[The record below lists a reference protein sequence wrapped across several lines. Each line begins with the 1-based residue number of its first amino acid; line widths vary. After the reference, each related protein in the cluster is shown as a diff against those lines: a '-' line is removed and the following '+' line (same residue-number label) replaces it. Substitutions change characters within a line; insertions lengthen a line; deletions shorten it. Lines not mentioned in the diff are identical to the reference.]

1 MPTTRNLFYR
11 WEMTRS
17 SVLLVVGL
25 LAASCT
31 GESEPAATDAAA
43 SAPSTSTSTAT
54 TTTTL
59 PTFVAGAAGIG
70 DDYYASLGNGGYDVD
85 HYHLDL
91 AYGDDGSV
99 SATVVVTAAALANL
113 DSFNLDFAGWQVER
127 VEVDGDSSVFER
139 VGEELVVAPVKI
151 LAGDVFKVEVDYTGT
166 PEPIVSSAIPFGIG
180 WHAGPEREQFVAA
193 EPDAAHSWFPS
204 NDHPLDKSTFTFA
217 INVPNGL
224 SVAANGELVE
234 VDEGDTTTTY
244 HWSMTDPMA
253 PYLATIVIGD
263 GWTFVDDPVSTEAA
277 GIPVSNFLPPD
288 LAADPPAALETTGK
302 MVRVLERAFGPYP
315 FDRYGIA
322 VVGGFPAALENQT
335 LSVFGRTMVE
345 SPYFEYVLVHELAH
359 QWFGDSVS
367 VGAWSDIWLNEGFAT
382 YAELLWVEELYGPGA
397 YREEVANRIQAATIA
412 GYGPPGTPAPDDL
425 FNASVYQRGSFVL
438 VALRD
443 EVGDDVF
450 FETLRTYAERFSDG
464 NATTE
469 DFISAAEEI
478 AGRDLGDLFST
489 WLYDEQIPA

>member
-1 MPTTRNLFYR
+1 MRRFATFVAL
-11 WEMTRS
+11 
-17 SVLLVVGL
+17 GL
-25 LAASCT
+25 LAAACT
-31 GESEPAATDAAA
+31 ASSEQDTTDPEA
-43 SAPSTSTSTAT
+43 SPSSSVAPTTTTST

-70 DDYYASLGNGGYDVD
+70 DDYYTSLGNGGYDVE
-85 HYHLDL
+85 HYHLDITY
-91 AYGDDGSV
+91 ADDGTVDASV
-99 SATVVVTAAALANL
+99 AITATATDNL
-113 DSFNLDFAGWQVER
+113 ESFNLDFTGWQIDRLELNDDTPEYVR
-127 VEVDGDSSVFER
+127 D
-139 VGEELVVAPVKI
+139 GEELIVGPVEI
-151 LAGDVFKVEVDYTGT
+151 LAGESFEAVLEYSGT
-166 PEPIVSSAIPFGIG
+166 PGPIVSSAIPFGIG
-180 WHAGPEREQFVAA
+180 WQTGPEGEQFVAA

-217 INVPNGL
+217 ITVPNRL
-224 SVAANGELVE
+224 SAAANGELVD
-234 VDEGDTTTTY
+234 VVEGSTTTTY
-244 HWSMTDPMA
+244 HWAMTDPMA
-253 PYLATIVIGD
+253 PYLATIVMGD
-263 GWTFVDDPVSTEAA
+263 GWTLIEDPVSSEAA
-277 GIPVSNFLPPD
+277 GFPVANFLPPD
-288 LAADPPAALETTGK
+288 LAADPPAALSNTGE

-345 SPYFEYVLVHELAH
+345 APYFEYVLVHELAH

-367 VGAWSDIWLNEGFAT
+367 VGEWSDIWLNEGFAT

-397 YREEVANRIQAATIA
+397 YQEEVANRIQAAEVA

-425 FNASVYQRGSFVL
+425 FNGSVYQRGSFVL

-443 EVGDDVF
+443 EVGDDLF
-450 FETLRTYAERFSDG
+450 FETLRTYAQRFSNG

-469 DFISAAEEI
+469 DFISLAEEV

-489 WLYDEQIPA
+489 WLYDEQIPG

>member
-1 MPTTRNLFYR
+1 MKRVAVLVLVCLF
-11 WEMTRS
+11 
-17 SVLLVVGL
+17 
-25 LAASCT
+25 AASCT
-31 GESEPAATDAAA
+31 GDAEPDTTDAAVVA
-43 SAPSTSTSTAT
+43 SSTSAPTTTTTT

-59 PTFVAGAAGIG
+59 PTFVAGASGIG
-70 DDYYASLGNGGYDVD
+70 DDYYPSLGNGGYDVE

-91 AYGDDGSV
+91 TYSDDGTV
-99 SATVVVTAAALANL
+99 DASAAITATAIDNL
-113 DSFNLDFAGWQVER
+113 ESFNLDFAGWQIERLEVNGEVSGFERNGEEMTITPVELLS
-127 VEVDGDSSVFER
+127 GNVFE
-139 VGEELVVAPVKI
+139 
-151 LAGDVFKVEVDYTGT
+151 VEIDYSGT
-166 PEPIVSSAIPFGIG
+166 PEPTTSSAIPFGIG
-180 WHAGPEREQFVAA
+180 WHTGPEGEQYVAA

-204 NDHPLDKSTFTFA
+204 NDHPLDKSTFSFA
-217 INVPNGL
+217 ITVPSRL
-224 SVAANGELVE
+224 SVAANGELVD

-244 HWSMTDPMA
+244 HWSMADPMA

-263 GWTFVDDPVSTEAA
+263 GWALVDDPVSTEAA

-288 LAADPPAALETTGK
+288 LAANPPAPLEATGE
-302 MVRVLERAFGPYP
+302 MIRVLERAFGPYP

-345 SPYFEYVLVHELAH
+345 LPYFEYVLVHELAH

-367 VGAWSDIWLNEGFAT
+367 VGEWSDIWLNEGFAT
-382 YAELLWVEELYGPGA
+382 YAELLWVEELYGPDV
-397 YREEVANRIQAATIA
+397 YREEVANRIQAAEIA

-425 FNASVYQRGSFVL
+425 FNGSVYQRGSFVL

-443 EVGDDVF
+443 EVGDDLF

-464 NATTE
+464 NATTG
-469 DFISAAEEI
+469 DFISLAEEI

>member
-1 MPTTRNLFYR
+1 MRRLA
-11 WEMTRS
+11 
-17 SVLLVVGL
+17 VLLVLGL

-31 GESEPAATDAAA
+31 GESEPVATSAAESTSST
-43 SAPSTSTSTAT
+43 SAPTTTT

-59 PTFVAGAAGIG
+59 PIFVTGAAGIG
-70 DDYYASLGNGGYDVD
+70 DDYYPSLGNGGYDVE

-91 AYGDDGSV
+91 TYAADGSV
-99 SATVVVTAAALANL
+99 SASVAVTATALDNL
-113 DSFNLDFAGWQVER
+113 ESFNLDFVGWQVDR
-127 VEVDGDSSVFER
+127 LTVNGEVAAFER
-139 VGEELVVAPVKI
+139 SGEELVVAPVELLSGEI
-151 LAGDVFKVEVDYTGT
+151 FEVEMDYSGT
-166 PEPIVSSAIPFGIG
+166 PEPTTSSAIPFGIG
-180 WHAGPEREQFVAA
+180 WHTGPEGEQFVAA

-204 NDHPLDKSTFTFA
+204 NDHPLDKSTFTYA
-217 INVPNGL
+217 VTVPNEL

-234 VDEGDTTTTY
+234 VDEGATTSTY
-244 HWSMTDPMA
+244 RWSMTEPMA

-277 GIPVSNFLPPD
+277 GIPISNFLPPD
-288 LAADPPAALETTGK
+288 LVADPPPALETTGE

-345 SPYFEYVLVHELAH
+345 APYFEYVLVHELAH

-367 VGAWSDIWLNEGFAT
+367 VGEWSDIWLNEGFAT

-397 YREEVANRIQAATIA
+397 YREEVANRVEAARVA

-425 FNASVYQRGSFVL
+425 FNGSVYQRGSFVL

-464 NATTE
+464 NATTG
-469 DFISAAEEI
+469 DFISLAEEI